1 MSNPETVLP
10 SDQVEGAPHPRE
22 TQKLVG
28 QERGEQQ
35 FLEVFETGRLHH
47 SWMISG
53 PRGIGKATLAW
64 TLARFLLATPD
75 PNQGGGLFGDTHVSP
90 RTLDIA
96 QDHPVA
102 RRVIA
107 GAEPGIFAL
116 HRSYDEKRKR
126 HKQVITVDEVRKLKS
141 FFSLTATDGGRRI
154 AIVDSADE
162 LNTNAANALLK
173 ILEEPPENALLLLIS
188 HQPSRLLPTVRSRCR
203 ELRLAQLSP
212 GSVARAVQQAGIEIP
227 KQQQQA
233 LASLASGSTGEA
245 IRLLQLG
252 GLDVYQSLIDV
263 ITSLPKLD
271 QDRAMVISDQY
282 AGKGNSEEYEL
293 FLSLCELMLVRL
305 SRFGALHKEAQA
317 EAAKGELEVFSKLCP
332 TPLAAKRWA
341 QVAQIISERLRHGRS
356 VNIDPAALILDMF
369 FKIEECALRLH
380 AC

>member
-1 MSNPETVLP
+1 M
-10 SDQVEGAPHPRE
+10 
-22 TQKLVG
+22 
-28 QERGEQQ
+28 
-35 FLEVFETGRLHH
+35 
-47 SWMISG
+47 
-53 PRGIGKATLAW
+53 
-64 TLARFLLATPD
+64 
-75 PNQGGGLFGDTHVSP
+75 
-90 RTLDIA
+90 
-96 QDHPVA
+96 
-102 RRVIA
+102 
-107 GAEPGIFAL
+107 
-116 HRSYDEKRKR
+116 
-126 HKQVITVDEVRKLKS
+126 
-141 FFSLTATDGGRRI
+141 
-154 AIVDSADE
+154 
-162 LNTNAANALLK
+162 
-173 ILEEPPENALLLLIS
+173 
-188 HQPSRLLPTVRSRCR
+188 
-203 ELRLAQLSP
+203 
-212 GSVARAVQQAGIEIP
+212 ARAVQQAGIEIP

-332 TPLAAKRWA
+332 TPLAAKCWA